1 MELDDWLPMK
11 TLLDRFASIFAALVT
26 LAVCAGPAWFS
37 HVAIQGG
44 LIPVWGYAFVAAL
57 AGIGLILTF
66 AFFRKAA
73 RGIAPTRQRR
83 R

>member
-1 MELDDWLPMK
+1 M
-11 TLLDRFASIFAALVT
+11 TAFLDRLASVFAALVT

-37 HVAIQGG
+37 HVAIRAG
-44 LIPVWGYAFVAAL
+44 LIPVWGYGFVAAL
-57 AGIGLILTF
+57 AAIGLVLTF

-73 RGIAPTRQRR
+73 RGIAPSRQRR

>member
-1 MELDDWLPMK
+1 MLNF
-11 TLLDRFASIFAALVT
+11 LDRAASVIAALVT
-26 LAVCAGPAWFS
+26 FAVCAGPSWFS
-37 HVAIQGG
+37 HLAIQAG
-44 LIPVWGYAFVAAL
+44 LIPMWCYGFVAAL
-57 AGIGLILTF
+57 AGIGAVLTF